1 MESPSFFGNRSKQLI
16 AIEARIHI
24 GSSFFYAFLS
34 NPLIQAENIRNNDS
48 IKEILWI
55 LW

>member
-1 MESPSFFGNRSKQLI
+1 MDSPSFFGGRSKHFITAQ
-16 AIEARIHI
+16 ARIHI

-34 NPLIQAENIRNNDS
+34 NPLIQAENIQNNDS
-48 IKEILWI
+48 IKEILLI

>member
-24 GSSFFYAFLS
+24 DSSFFYAFLS
-34 NPLIQAENIRNNDS
+34 DPLIQPENIRNNDS
-48 IKEILWI
+48 IKEIL
-55 LW
+55 

>member
-1 MESPSFFGNRSKQLI
+1 MKLPSFFGGRSKQPI
-16 AIEARIHI
+16 AVEARIHI
-24 GSSFFYAFLS
+24 DSSFFYAFLS
-34 NPLIQAENIRNNDS
+34 DLPIQAENIRNNDS